1 MENKHE
7 IDKEPI
13 RTIGDNLKNI
23 LEERSV
29 TGTKLAKLTG
39 LDASYIYDIIKNK
52 KANPSIKIVIKIS
65 KVLNVDIDKLLYK
78 VDFD

>member
-23 LEERSV
+23 LEEKNI

-39 LDASYIYDIIKNK
+39 LDASYMYEILNNK
-52 KANPSIKIVIKIS
+52 KTNPSIKVVIKIS

>member
-13 RTIGDNLKNI
+13 RTIGENLKNI
-23 LEERSV
+23 LEAKNI

-39 LDASYIYDIIKNK
+39 LDASYIYDIINNK
-52 KANPSIKIVIKIS
+52 KTNPSIKVVIKIS
-65 KVLNVDIDKLLYK
+65 KVLNEDIDKLLYK